1 MKEENKNG
9 QVTGKRAAFEQS
21 AKCRGDVCL
30 YVSVY
35 KDAVCPV

>member
-1 MKEENKNG
+1 MKEEIKRT
-9 QVTGKRAAFEQS
+9 VTGKRAAFEQS

>member
-1 MKEENKNG
+1 MKEENK
-9 QVTGKRAAFEQS
+9 TDSYRKRAAFEQS

>member
-9 QVTGKRAAFEQS
+9 QLPEKEQLLS
-21 AKCRGDVCL
+21 SLRNVCL

>member
-9 QVTGKRAAFEQS
+9 QLPEKSSFEQS